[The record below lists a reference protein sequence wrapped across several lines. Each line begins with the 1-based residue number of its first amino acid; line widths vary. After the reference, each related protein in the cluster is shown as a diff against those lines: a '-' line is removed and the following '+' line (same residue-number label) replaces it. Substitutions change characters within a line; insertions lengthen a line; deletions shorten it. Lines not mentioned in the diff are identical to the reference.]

1 MSEQTNSTNK
11 PKVIGLAVIII
22 AVIAIGGYVSTNMID
37 EETNTTAGTTAGM
50 DVAANDAASTQT
62 ASGDTTV
69 IATVNDENITK
80 ADAEQFINNIPQLQ
94 GQPLDA
100 VFPMVQEQLIS
111 SAVVGDL
118 AEDAGIENDPMVQE
132 RMAMAKKE
140 IIRAVF
146 VEKELDKKI
155 TEESL
160 KQSYKD
166 FLEKQ
171 PDVEEARARHILV
184 ETEDEAKA
192 IIAEINDGADFAKV
206 AQEKSTGPT
215 GANGG
220 DLGYFTAKD
229 MVPEFSK
236 VAFGMEKGEVTDTP
250 VKTQFG
256 YHVIKLEDKRMRP
269 SPTYADVK
277 PYLKAQ
283 ERKVALNELLEE
295 WKSNADIAVF
305 DIQGNSIEPASG
317 E

>member
-192 IIAEINDGADFAKV
+192 IIAEINQCV
-206 AQEKSTGPT
+206 SHPSTILP
-215 GANGG
+215 N
-220 DLGYFTAKD
+220 
-229 MVPEFSK
+229 
-236 VAFGMEKGEVTDTP
+236 
-250 VKTQFG
+250 
-256 YHVIKLEDKRMRP
+256 
-269 SPTYADVK
+269 
-277 PYLKAQ
+277 
-283 ERKVALNELLEE
+283 
-295 WKSNADIAVF
+295 
-305 DIQGNSIEPASG
+305 
-317 E
+317 